1 MSISIEKEQ
10 LNKNIEHISEK
21 TGFNDI
27 IKLNCQYQQ
36 LYESIENDNK
46 NLKNMIEE
54 QANQLSF
61 FDSMCEKWN
70 ERVNSLKLD
79 IRTINKAHKSQV
91 EELNQQISKMKQEN
105 EQLNQSNQ
113 ELSIQL
119 DQSKRQMDSIMTN
132 SQFDESIK
140 KKLSTEEM
148 NSLILSV
155 QANLEQSKGI
165 FLFLHKYK
173 NS

>member
-1 MSISIEKEQ
+1 M
-10 LNKNIEHISEK
+10 
-21 TGFNDI
+21 
-27 IKLNCQYQQ
+27 
-36 LYESIENDNK
+36 
-46 NLKNMIEE
+46 
-54 QANQLSF
+54 
-61 FDSMCEKWN
+61 
-70 ERVNSLKLD
+70 
-79 IRTINKAHKSQV
+79 
-91 EELNQQISKMKQEN
+91 NQQISKMKQEN

-165 FLFLHKYK
+165 FFIFHIHKLTFSNSNLFIFIFF
-173 NS
+173 